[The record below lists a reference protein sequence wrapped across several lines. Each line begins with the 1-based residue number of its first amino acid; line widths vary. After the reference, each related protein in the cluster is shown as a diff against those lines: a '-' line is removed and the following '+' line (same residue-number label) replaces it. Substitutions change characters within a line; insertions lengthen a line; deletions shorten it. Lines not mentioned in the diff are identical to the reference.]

1 MVSVISF
8 WSSSAENFKISEYSI
23 QLISRSWEC
32 HGIVEYFFQTYSSG
46 EFIDF
51 LITMVEISTNDY
63 RIMIRIF
70 DNVPYEILQFFNY
83 FFGFFIFVWW
93 DITIDDIY

>member
-1 MVSVISF
+1 
-8 WSSSAENFKISEYSI
+8 
-23 QLISRSWEC
+23 
-32 HGIVEYFFQTYSSG
+32 
-46 EFIDF
+46 
-51 LITMVEISTNDY
+51 MVEISTNDY

-83 FFGFFIFVWW
+83 FFGFFVFVWR